1 MQVAA
6 CGEDGSLRITDR
18 DVPKPVRGELLL
30 RLRWCGLCG
39 TDLFKLTNMLPVPG
53 TVLGHEIVGE
63 VAERGEGV
71 GDFELGDRVVSPH
84 HVACGVCRLCRR
96 GVTTKCASFLEDLLE
111 PGGFS
116 EFVLVRARA
125 VRSATWTVPEHI
137 SDAAASFLEP
147 AACVLRGIDRAGLP
161 DQAGTVVVMGA
172 GSMGL
177 LHLLVLKALLPEF
190 EVVVCDPLLARQDIA
205 RSFGAVAC
213 GSESGEVAEI
223 VGRLTE
229 GLGADAVFD
238 TVGGSGPLRSG
249 VGVLR
254 PGGTAVLF
262 AHGAEAELAGFEL
275 NPFFKTEQR
284 VVGTYSG
291 GLDEQRRIADL
302 IFSGR
307 LDASPLVTHYL
318 PLDRIGE
325 AVRLTRERKAL
336 KVLLGPGVW

>member
-1 MQVAA
+1 MQVAV
-6 CGEDGSLRITDR
+6 CGEGGSLRITDSE
-18 DVPKPVRGELLL
+18 VPRPARGELLL

-39 TDLFKLTNMLPVPG
+39 TDLFKLTNRLPTPG

-63 VAERGEGV
+63 VVELGEGV
-71 GDFELGDRVVSPH
+71 AAFDIGDRVVSPH

-96 GVTTKCASFLEDLLE
+96 GAATKCTSFLENLLE

-125 VRSATWTVPEHI
+125 VRSATWAVPEHI
-137 SDAAASFLEP
+137 CDAAASFLEP
-147 AACVLRGIDRAGLP
+147 AACVLRGIDRAELTDEP
-161 DQAGTVVVMGA
+161 GTVVVMGA

-177 LHLLVLKALLPEF
+177 LHLLVLKALMPKW
-190 EVVVCDPLLARQDIA
+190 EVIVCDPLPERQELA
-205 RSFGAVAC
+205 RSFGAFAC
-213 GSESGEVAEI
+213 GSEPDEI
-223 VGRLTE
+223 ATNVDRLTE
-229 GLGADAVFD
+229 RLGADAVFD

-249 VGVLR
+249 IGVLR

-275 NPFFKTEQR
+275 NPFFKGEQR

-291 GLDEQRRIADL
+291 GLDEQRRVADL

-307 LDASPLVTHYL
+307 LDASPLVTHFM
-318 PLDRIGE
+318 PLSRIDE
-325 AVRLTRERKAL
+325 AVKLTRERKAL
-336 KVLLGPGVW
+336 KVLLGPEVW